1 VDFLVPKLSATMESA
16 KVLRWLKRVG
26 EAVKQGEPLVEI
38 ETDKAAM
45 EVEAPVAGLLSAV
58 FASEGAEVAV
68 GARLAALSSE
78 GDAASDAPRPAIEQA
93 APAAQAAAG
102 APMPR
107 MAATDAEPRV
117 LASPYAR
124 TLARLHAIDLG
135 ALAGA
140 DPAKRVRAKNVL
152 SEVEKGAAVSALRAP
167 EPFEPLSPM
176 RAQIAAAV
184 ALSRRT
190 IPSFVLDRWVETAAI
205 EAARARALA
214 APAGVKPTLN
224 DFLIHACA
232 AALVSHP
239 AILDRWREEGGSIGR
254 ARASRV
260 DIGLVVALPDGLAIP
275 VLHDLAGKTI
285 GEIAALRAAAVE
297 RARSGRL
304 LQSDYAPV
312 SLSISNLGKSGADRF
327 EAIVNPGQSGILAV
341 GRRHER
347 VVARSGAIAI
357 AAGVNLTFSADHRL
371 IDGVAGA
378 AFLETLA
385 SVIEERPAV

>member
-26 EAVKQGEPLVEI
+26 EAVKEGEPLVEL

-45 EVEAPVAGLLSAV
+45 EVEAPVAGLLAAV

-68 GARLAALSSE
+68 GAPLASLSGE
-78 GDAASDAPRPAIEQA
+78 GDAASDAPIPAMVQA
-93 APAAQAAAG
+93 ASVAQAATG
-102 APMPR
+102 APERSKVTSAAPR
-107 MAATDAEPRV
+107 L

-135 ALAGA
+135 ALASA
-140 DPAKRVRAKNVL
+140 DPTKRVRAKQVL
-152 SEVEKGAAVSALRAP
+152 TEVENSANASASP
-167 EPFEPLSPM
+167 EPQGFEPLSPM

-205 EAARARALA
+205 ERARAA
-214 APAGVKPTLN
+214 TAGVKPTLT
-224 DFLIHACA
+224 DFLLHACA
-232 AALVSHP
+232 AALAAHP
-239 AILDRWREEGGSIGR
+239 AILDRWREEGGRIGR
-254 ARASRV
+254 VGASRV
-260 DIGLVVALPDGLAIP
+260 DIGLVVSLPDGLAIP
-275 VLHDLAGKTI
+275 VLHDLARKTI
-285 GEIAALRAAAVE
+285 GEIAALRVAAVE

-312 SLSISNLGKSGADRF
+312 SFSISNLGKSGADRF

-357 AAGVNLTFSADHRL
+357 AAGVNLTLSVDHRL

-385 SVIEERPAV
+385 GFIEGWD